1 MKRIKITESQLK
13 KIQSLDTTKKV
24 YKITQEQFNI
34 ILESENQEKFSG
46 IRLIH
51 DKNRGVFYLGISK
64 WNEDIKEWIPYSENS
79 PLFKTRQEAC
89 VAFDK
94 KKYDMAIDEN
104 KIISE
109 GLMDNIIDLGSPEES
124 CGINKI
130 EESIPT
136 PSSHLASKTIS
147 KHQKANGGV
156 SKLAST
162 KITKSFSAG
171 GLKAES
177 TEEKI
182 EEVGYQLHKNLEEPN
197 KPHEVRPELKLS
209 DKSFLKNEMNIPMR
223 YFNEFKKGFS
233 EGDKDYTV
241 RRFVNPNTKVVEWTG
256 SLKGNDN
263 IIWKYNE
270 QTMSLVTDLSEK
282 RVWNIIDYG
291 RIEEDVTPLA
301 DYEPQTVAQNEKT
314 FASFNEEEDKNKI
327 KDFAKNIIEFL
338 KGVNAKTIKEEPKGV
353 NAKRPEL
360 LMKMT
365 DLGMLEICDVKGKKH
380 YKVKK
385 DKFKENIEELYRE
398 LGNKEIMLDEA
409 SEQEKNIFKIPSAL
423 VKRINDVNA
432 LIEKAKT
439 DEVYAI
445 EPDGTWESAYI
456 FNPINVGKAKATIS
470 YVEPYHNNKVNSE
483 VYDLRNQFRYNEFK
497 YGLNWIIR
505 SIKKGYRQE
514 GKADMLKAAQ
524 SETNETTTAGS
535 SGAFVGAMG
544 AEPISRKPFKLTSEN
559 EVPKITTFTKKPNN
573 KEFKCLWNDGEMA
586 IVVNSSGK
594 KYIFSYDDKSIFRDY
609 ANLEGEYEGK
619 DEDGDPIVYYND
631 KNIEL
636 DTQVIEDYIND
647 NYKDMSFGDG
657 LESFEDNKDLSLL
670 NDELAQYVLKLNKGD
685 KRIGELLKQTK
696 LVKTTSENKVP
707 KITMFSDEEGI
718 ECKKMDETE
727 VVDEET
733 TASSSGQYGT
743 PKMWAKSKKDMKF
756 GKKPMYPNGKIV
768 ENKGKTAYPNGK
780 FVEFDDCVK
789 PGHSDVAENG
799 GCSTGAIDNVVKTID
814 GNGSVVSK
822 TDIYSEVA
830 KKTGKTIEEVKSI
843 IEKNIKKD

>member
-1 MKRIKITESQLK
+1 MT
-13 KIQSLDTTKKV
+13 
-24 YKITQEQFNI
+24 
-34 ILESENQEKFSG
+34 
-46 IRLIH
+46 
-51 DKNRGVFYLGISK
+51 
-64 WNEDIKEWIPYSENS
+64 
-79 PLFKTRQEAC
+79 
-89 VAFDK
+89 
-94 KKYDMAIDEN
+94 
-104 KIISE
+104 
-109 GLMDNIIDLGSPEES
+109 
-124 CGINKI
+124 
-130 EESIPT
+130 
-136 PSSHLASKTIS
+136 
-147 KHQKANGGV
+147 
-156 SKLAST
+156 
-162 KITKSFSAG
+162 
-171 GLKAES
+171 
-177 TEEKI
+177 
-182 EEVGYQLHKNLEEPN
+182 
-197 KPHEVRPELKLS
+197 
-209 DKSFLKNEMNIPMR
+209 IPMR
-223 YFNEFKKGFS
+223 YLSEFKKCFS

-270 QTMSLVTDLSEK
+270 QSMLLVTDLSEK

-301 DYEPQTVAQNEKT
+301 DYEPQTVVQNEKT

-338 KGVNAKTIKEEPKGV
+338 KGVNGNTIKEEPKGV

-365 DLGMLEICDVKGKKH
+365 DLGMLEICDVEGKKH

-385 DKFKENIEELYRE
+385 DKFKENIEELYKE
-398 LGNKEIMLDEA
+398 LGNREIMLDET

-456 FNPINVGKAKATIS
+456 FNPINVGKARATIS
-470 YVEPYHNNKVNSE
+470 YVEPYHNDKLYSE
-483 VYDLRNQFRYNEFK
+483 MYDLRNQFRYNEFK

-544 AEPISRKPFKLTSEN
+544 TEPISREPFKLTSEN
-559 EVPKITTFTKKPNN
+559 E
-573 KEFKCLWNDGEMA
+573 
-586 IVVNSSGK
+586 
-594 KYIFSYDDKSIFRDY
+594 
-609 ANLEGEYEGK
+609 
-619 DEDGDPIVYYND
+619 
-631 KNIEL
+631 
-636 DTQVIEDYIND
+636 
-647 NYKDMSFGDG
+647 
-657 LESFEDNKDLSLL
+657 
-670 NDELAQYVLKLNKGD
+670 
-685 KRIGELLKQTK
+685 
-696 LVKTTSENKVP
+696 VP

-733 TASSSGQYGT
+733 TASSSGQYST

-756 GKKPMYPNGKIV
+756 GQKPMYPNGKIV
-768 ENKGKTAYPNGK
+768 ENKGKTTYPNGK
-780 FVEFDDCVK
+780 FVTFDDCVK

-799 GCSTGAIDNVVKTID
+799 GCSTGAVDNVVKT
-814 GNGSVVSK
+814 S
-822 TDIYSEVA
+822 DIYSEVA